1 MKHSEDCWP
10 EWRHGSK
17 LGPDNTDEGILRK
30 KYIDLS
36 VKCLKN
42 AVDPKAKDFMNFN
55 QYSRQ
60 PLVDAAFLAHA
71 LIRAPKQLW
80 GNLDNETKSN
90 LITALKS
97 TRSIT
102 PWESNWLLFSAM
114 VETALLKFDGEW
126 EIALVQNAIDKHAAW
141 YKGDGLY
148 GDGPDFHWDYYNSYV
163 IQPMLFDILK
173 ICKENNIQMSLDYD
187 TCLIRSKRY
196 AAIQE
201 RLISP
206 EGTFPPIGRSLPYR
220 VGAFQLLGQISL
232 MHELPENIKPSQVR
246 CALSAVIKNMME
258 AEGTFNKNG
267 WLQIGFYGHQPDMAK
282 ATSQREVY
290 ICVRSDSC
298 RSG

>member
-1 MKHSEDCWP
+1 MKS
-10 EWRHGSK
+10 
-17 LGPDNTDEGILRK
+17 I
-30 KYIDLS
+30 
-36 VKCLKN
+36 KN

-90 LITALKS
+90 LIEALKS
-97 TRSIT
+97 TRVIK
-102 PWESNWLLFSAM
+102 PYESNWLLFSAM

-126 EIALVQNAIDKHAAW
+126 EIAPVQNAIDKHAAW

-148 GDGPDFHWDYYNSYV
+148 GDGPNFHWDYYNSYV
-163 IQPMLFDILK
+163 IQPMLLDILK

-187 TCLIRSKRY
+187 TCLKRSIRY

-232 MHELPENIKPSQVR
+232 IHKLPENIKPPQVR
-246 CALSAVIKNMME
+246 CALTSVMKNMME
-258 AEGTFNKNG
+258 APGTFDKNG
-267 WLQIGFYGHQPDMAK
+267 WLQIGFYGHQPDIGE
-282 ATSQREVY
+282 SY
-290 ICVRSDSC
+290 ISTGSLYLCSVGFLPLRFKT
-298 RSG
+298 G